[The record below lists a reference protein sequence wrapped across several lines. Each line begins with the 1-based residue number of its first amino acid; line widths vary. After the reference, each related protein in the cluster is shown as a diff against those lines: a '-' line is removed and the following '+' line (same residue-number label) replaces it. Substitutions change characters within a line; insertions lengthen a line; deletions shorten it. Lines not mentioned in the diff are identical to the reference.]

1 MTLYEMKNEFTKG
14 KTIFDLPLRVTYYA
28 RVSTEKEEQLHSL
41 DNQIIYF
48 KEYIKS
54 NKNWQYIDGYIDEG
68 ITGTSSKK
76 RENFMRMI
84 EDGKNKKFDLIV
96 TKEVSRFSR
105 DTIDSLLYTRK
116 LLEYDVCV
124 YFTSDNIITASNDGE
139 LRLTIM
145 SSMAQDEVRKLSE
158 RTKFGFKRSLEKGR
172 VLGNDNIWGYK
183 KNDGKLVIDE
193 EESKVVKEIF
203 EVYANDEKIG
213 LKNLSLYL
221 KDKGLLNR
229 NAKPIHQNTL
239 KNIIQ
244 NPKYK
249 GFYTGGLST
258 VIDYRSKKR
267 NFNNPSEWKIYE
279 DTNAVPPIV
288 SKELWEKANQKLL
301 SRSKS
306 ASMYQKHQ
314 TKYALSG
321 KIFCEKHKCGFVRK
335 VKHYKTKGDIIRWIC
350 QDYNNTG
357 RKNCPTPFVLEQDI
371 YSILL
376 NVFKSY
382 EKYKDEISKELLS
395 FYNEILFNEKNTNK
409 EIEIQ
414 NEIDNLVNR
423 KEKLLDLA
431 LDGILSKEDLKS
443 KRLTIENEIT
453 DLKAKLEEIQKQSS
467 KKNNQKQYLNILKD
481 SILKNID
488 VTESNLEN
496 YIEKFL
502 DRIIVKDN
510 EEKSELQIILNTKEL
525 ININMSDKLR
535 QLKTLSDKEYLNNI
549 TNFKHL
555 SNNKNA
561 QIKKLPLCHSH
572 AHCNHLFST
581 TTCFFEKTI
590 HIKCYSR
597 QIS

>member
-1 MTLYEMKNEFTKG
+1 M
-14 KTIFDLPLRVTYYA
+14 PLKVTYYA

-41 DNQIIYF
+41 DNQITYF

-158 RTKFGFKRSLEKGR
+158 RTKFGFKRSIEKGR
-172 VLGNDNIWGYK
+172 VLGTDNIWGYK
-183 KNDGKLVIDE
+183 KDDGKLVRDE

-221 KDKGLLNR
+221 KDKGMFNR
-229 NAKPIHQNTL
+229 NGNPIHQNTL
-239 KNIIQ
+239 KKIIQ

-258 VIDYRSKKR
+258 VVDYRSKKR
-267 NFNNPSEWKIYE
+267 NFNNPSEWKVYE
-279 DTNAVPPIV
+279 DNQAVPPII

-301 SRSKS
+301 SRSKT
-306 ASMYQKHQ
+306 AKMYQKHQ
-314 TKYALSG
+314 TKYPLSG
-321 KIFCEKHKCGFVRK
+321 KIYCEKHKCGFVRK
-335 VKHYKTKGDIIRWIC
+335 VKHYKTKEDCIRWIC

-357 RKNCPTPFVLEQDI
+357 RKNCPTPFVLEQNI

-382 EKYKDEISKELLS
+382 EKYKDEITQELLI
-395 FYNEILFNEKNTNK
+395 FYNEILYKQENDSKELELQK
-409 EIEIQ
+409 EI
-414 NEIDNLVNR
+414 DSLLSK

-431 LDGILSKEDLKS
+431 LDGILSKEDLKV
-443 KRLTIENEIT
+443 KKLTIEKEIR
-453 DLKAKLEEIQKQSS
+453 DLKTKLKEIQKQSV
-467 KKNNQKQYLNILKD
+467 KKKNQKQYLNVLKEN
-481 SILKNID
+481 ILKNLD
-488 VTESNLEN
+488 VNESNLED
-496 YIEKFL
+496 YIGKFL
-502 DRIIVKDN
+502 DKIIVKETQN
-510 EEKSELQIILNTKEL
+510 KSELQIILNTKEL
-525 ININMSDKLR
+525 INMDITSKLR
-535 QLKTLSDKEYLNNI
+535 QPKNLSDKENLNRIADSN
-549 TNFKHL
+549 NL
-555 SNNKNA
+555 SNYKIA
-561 QIKKLPLCHSH
+561 QIKLLSKSPISCQQLYGVTLKKLQLCHSH
-572 AHCNHLFST
+572 AHGNHLFTST
-581 TTCFFEKTI
+581 ATLFKKAV
-590 HIKCYSR
+590 HIKGDSR
-597 QIS
+597 